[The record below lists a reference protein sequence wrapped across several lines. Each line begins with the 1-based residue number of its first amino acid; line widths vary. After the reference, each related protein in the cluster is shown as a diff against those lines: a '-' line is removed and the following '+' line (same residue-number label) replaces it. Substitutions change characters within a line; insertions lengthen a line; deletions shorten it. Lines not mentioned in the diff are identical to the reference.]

1 MLIQLQIEIRV
12 RGARCGVD
20 SQRVARGGQRG
31 RETRLRPG
39 IEAGQRI
46 GASAHRELPLPSSVD
61 FQLLSGAE
69 LIASFES
76 SPGKHR
82 AFCRR
87 CGSPLYS
94 RKDALPG
101 VLRLRAGLINEALA
115 VRPVA
120 HYHTGSKANWWPI
133 DDDLPQFEAGDVAP
147 PRG

>member
-1 MLIQLQIEIRV
+1 MYTGNCLCAGVQFRITAELAPIQV
-12 RGARCGVD
+12 CHC
-20 SQRVARGGQRG
+20 SQCRKAQGTPFATNTPVSTA
-31 RETRLRPG
+31 
-39 IEAGQRI
+39 
-46 GASAHRELPLPSSVD
+46 D

-133 DDDLPQFEAGDVAP
+133 DDDLPQFEAGDVTP